1 MPSRQINDF
10 FTKKETKKI
19 ELVARHVVFQLSL
32 DEFANVDLDAM
43 TEEQDPPSFK
53 AARKRDRDRLLQVR
67 SIKSILSNNLS
78 IFKYHCNQGGRNR
91 LIRRGA
97 RKVKK

>member
-1 MPSRQINDF
+1 MSSSPAPAPGPAAHVDQPCGW
-10 FTKKETKKI
+10 EKI
-19 ELVARHVVFQLSL
+19 ELVARHVVSQLSL

-67 SIKSILSNNLS
+67 SIKIDSNQKLFN
-78 IFKYHCNQGGRNR
+78 F
-91 LIRRGA
+91 
-97 RKVKK
+97 

>member
-1 MPSRQINDF
+1 M
-10 FTKKETKKI
+10 EG
-19 ELVARHVVFQLSL
+19 VFQLSL

-67 SIKSILSNNLS
+67 SIKIDSN
-78 IFKYHCNQGGRNR
+78 Q
-91 LIRRGA
+91 
-97 RKVKK
+97 

>member
-1 MPSRQINDF
+1 M
-10 FTKKETKKI
+10 

-67 SIKSILSNNLS
+67 SIKSIRSNNLS
-78 IFKYHCNQGGRNR
+78 ILKYHCNQPYQGNSFLFRSFQQ
-91 LIRRGA
+91 LHHFCLL
-97 RKVKK
+97 